1 MKLIVCLDD
10 RCGMA
15 WGGRRQS
22 RDRLVTE
29 DIVRHVGNAPLYVT
43 PYSAPL
49 FEGYS
54 LDLHTSETPL
64 SNAPEAAFCF
74 LERIAPKSC
83 DTIEELIVYRW
94 NRHYPSD
101 VTFDPTAF
109 GFLKVASTEFAGFS
123 HEKITKEVLK
133 K

>member
-1 MKLIVCLDD
+1 LKLIICLDD

-29 DIVRHVGNAPLYVT
+29 DIVRHVGSAPLYVT
-43 PYSAPL
+43 PYSVPL
-49 FEGYS
+49 FDGYS
-54 LDLHTSETPL
+54 LDLRVSENPL
-64 SNAPEAAFCF
+64 SDAPEHAFCF
-74 LERIAPKSC
+74 LEHTAPKDC
-83 DTIEELIVYRW
+83 DRIGELIVYRW

-101 VTFDPTAF
+101 VTFDPAAF
-109 GFLKVASTEFAGFS
+109 DFSTVSSTEFAGFS

-133 K
+133 R